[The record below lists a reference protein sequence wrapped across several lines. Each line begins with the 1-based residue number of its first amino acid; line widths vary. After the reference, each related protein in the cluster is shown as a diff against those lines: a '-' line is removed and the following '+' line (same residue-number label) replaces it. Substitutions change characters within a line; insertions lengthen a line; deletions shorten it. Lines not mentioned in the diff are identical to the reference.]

1 MASTAGFIERHGLW
15 TQDQKLQAAEIA
27 ERLARE
33 DIHLV
38 RLAWADPHGYSRAK
52 VASPHWGLA
61 KRPEGFHGH
70 RLRR

>member
-38 RLAWADPHGYSRAK
+38 RLAWADPLRSDNG
-52 VASPHWGLA
+52 
-61 KRPEGFHGH
+61 PEFIA
-70 RLRR
+70 RNLRD